1 MLDPVSI
8 STAIAAANTA
18 FKTVQA
24 LVAKGKEVE
33 DVIGAMGEWYNAAH
47 QIAEADKQ
55 AQNPPLLKKLT
66 SRQSVESAALEA
78 YTAKKRLQQ
87 HRKELRTM
95 INIRFGP
102 GEYQQLVQLEK
113 EIRAKRERA
122 IYLQEQKRKA
132 VLNNVFAVIAVVT
145 ILGGVAG
152 TVWTLVKVKN
162 SGGRDGNVSYEER
175 PKPLPVGHLT

>member
-1 MLDPVSI
+1 MLDPVTI

-18 FKTVQA
+18 FKTVQS

-66 SRQSVESAALEA
+66 SRQSVEAAALQA
-78 YTAKKRLQQ
+78 YTAKKKLQE

-95 INIRFGP
+95 INVRFGP

-122 IYLQEQKRKA
+122 IYLQEKKRKA
-132 VLNNVFAVIAVVT
+132 LLNKFLAAAAVVGILLTVGGT
-145 ILGGVAG
+145 I
-152 TVWTLVKVKN
+152 WTLVTIKN
-162 SGGRDGNVSYEER
+162 SGGRDVNVTS
-175 PKPLPVGHLT
+175 KIST